1 MDTTPSGLSGENMR
15 DDFNMNYATL
25 SYFESYMGAIT
36 LDMLGADLYQEAGQ
50 YIPSSLRVNDL
61 PPRDTLR
68 EVVTEDP
75 NTVRRR
81 AFLLYMGS
89 K

>member
-1 MDTTPSGLSGENMR
+1 MLSM
-15 DDFNMNYATL
+15 FNNNYATL
-25 SYFESYMGAIT
+25 SYFEQYMGEIT
-36 LDMLGADLYQEAGQ
+36 LDMLEDGLYPGGEAK
-50 YIPSSLRVNDL
+50 PSSLRVNDL

-68 EVVTEDP
+68 EVVAEDP

-81 AFLLYMGS
+81 ALLLYMGS